1 LKDSW
6 LGYWTMSG
14 FKFLIDT
21 NIVIGLEDNHQVDSS
36 LAELARRCAT
46 HHVRLFVDGA
56 VDDDV
61 RRDNDLARKAI
72 TLSKLERFKRLSGVQ
87 YPPDEVLA
95 RSFGMIGSDNDR
107 SDARLLYCLEL
118 KAADFLITR
127 DARLHRRARRCSLG
141 PRVLSV
147 EEAVQ
152 WLRQTFEPKHVEL
165 PYIAE
170 RPAYAVDRQ
179 DPLFESL
186 RADYHPNFD
195 AWFEKC
201 AQEHRPCW
209 VVEVSGEMAGIVIRK
224 DELRHE
230 SPVTLPGH
238 RILKICT
245 FKMAERFRGEKF
257 GEQLLKQCLW
267 YAQANEYHVIYLTA
281 FADKE
286 ELLSLLRSYGFVQTS
301 RQSNGEFVVEK
312 ALHHGAIQ
320 PGPQEDLLEFNRKCY
335 PRFYDG
341 DRAAKY
347 CVPIRGPYHQKLFP
361 EISFRPQLPLFSGSD
376 IPRELAATRRQERL
390 PGNTI
395 RKVYICRAQSKGLR
409 PGDLLFFYLSKDDRL
424 DASQSITTVGV
435 VEAVRDCADADDL
448 IRMTAKRSVF
458 SIEELRGIQ
467 AEAPTPVKVIDFL
480 LVSHLQ
486 PSVALRNLV
495 DTGVFNGRPPQSISK
510 LDRSRYE
517 KLRSLMGCK
526 A

>member
-1 LKDSW
+1 
-6 LGYWTMSG
+6 MSG

-61 RRDNDLARKAI
+61 RRDNDLARQAV
-72 TLSKLERFKRLSGVQ
+72 TLSKLERFERLRGVR
-87 YPPDEVLA
+87 YPSNDVLA
-95 RSFGMIGSDNDR
+95 RSFGTISSDNDR
-107 SDARLLYCLEL
+107 SDVRLLYCLEL

-127 DARLHRRARRCSLG
+127 DAGLHRRARRCSLG

-165 PYIAE
+165 PYIVE
-170 RPAYAVDRQ
+170 RPAYAVNRQ

-186 RADYHPNFD
+186 RVDYPGFD

-209 VVEVSGEMAGIVIRK
+209 VVEVSGQMAGIVIRK
-224 DELRHE
+224 DELRSE

-238 RILKICT
+238 RILKLCT

-267 YAQANEYHVIYLTA
+267 HAQANAYDIIYLTA
-281 FADKE
+281 YADKE
-286 ELLSLLRSYGFVQTS
+286 DLLVLLRSYGFVQTS
-301 RQSNGEFVVEK
+301 RQPNGEFVVEK
-312 ALHHGAIQ
+312 ALHHGAIE
-320 PGPQEDLLEFNRKCY
+320 PGAHVDLLEFNRKCY

-347 CVPIRGPYHQKLFP
+347 CVPIRGPYHEKLFP
-361 EISFRPQLPLFSGSD
+361 EISFRPHLPLFSGLD
-376 IPRELAATRRQERL
+376 MPRTRTATQHQERM

-395 RKVYICRAQSKGLR
+395 RKVYLCRAQSKGLR
-409 PGDLLFFYLSKDDRL
+409 PGDVLFFYLSRDDRL
-424 DASQSITTVGV
+424 DASQSITTVGI
-435 VEAVRDCADADDL
+435 VEAVRTCKDADEL

-458 SIEELRGIQ
+458 SIEELREIQ
-467 AEAPTPVKVIDFL
+467 SQSPTPVKVIDFL
-480 LVSHLQ
+480 LVRHLE
-486 PSVALRNLV
+486 PCVTLRQLV
-495 DTGVFNGRPPQSISK
+495 DTGVFNARPPQSIAK
-510 LDRSRYE
+510 FDRTQYE
-517 KLRSLMGCK
+517 KLRGMIGNTG
-526 A
+526 